1 LTRLIHENEAC
12 EVNFSLKTLIYY
24 KSDLQRG
31 MAAFPAIFIPECAEK
46 CAFSIIVID
55 ISVEICFFFAFFI
68 LDKQTTGDVFFL

>member
-1 LTRLIHENEAC
+1 VTCSGEWQHFPLFL
-12 EVNFSLKTLIYY
+12 SLNVQK
-24 KSDLQRG
+24 
-31 MAAFPAIFIPECAEK
+31 K